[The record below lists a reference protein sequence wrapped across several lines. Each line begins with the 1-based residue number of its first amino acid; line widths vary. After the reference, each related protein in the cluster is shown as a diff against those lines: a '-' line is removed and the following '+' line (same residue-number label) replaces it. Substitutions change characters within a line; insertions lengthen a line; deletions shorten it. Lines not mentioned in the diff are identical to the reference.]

1 MKKLYGTS
9 AVMLFRVAEQSGNI
23 EKQDFLIVCSGVT
36 TSNFWLISKYFILLK
51 WRIFSSN
58 LMFWMSL

>member
-1 MKKLYGTS
+1 
-9 AVMLFRVAEQSGNI
+9 MLFWVAEQSGNT
-23 EKQDFLIVCSGVT
+23 EKQDFLIVCSSVSASKFWL
-36 TSNFWLISKYFILLK
+36 TSNYCIFLK